1 MFRFIAMLIMC
12 GMLTSCAA
20 TRPAAE
26 TARLEVQKASD
37 QFWAIRERRDAP
49 ALASRFTETGIYMV
63 PGLPDAVGRSAI
75 RELLEKRLASGPTVD
90 FKVHRREIEV
100 IGDTAY
106 ELAWYSEKH
115 HTRESSNLLEGR
127 YAMVWLREHD
137 GAWRVHRYLYN
148 FSAATPIEPP
158 SN

>member
-1 MFRFIAMLIMC
+1 MFRSIVMLIVC
-12 GMLTSCAA
+12 GLLTSCAG
-20 TRPAAE
+20 TRPPAE
-26 TARLEVQKASD
+26 TARLNVQNASD
-37 QFWAIRERRDAP
+37 EFWAIRERRDAS

-90 FKVHRREIEV
+90 FKVHRREIDLV
-100 IGDTAY
+100 GDTAY

-115 HTRESSNLLEGR
+115 HAREGSNLLEGR
-127 YAMVWLREHD
+127 YAIVWLRGHD
-137 GAWRVHRYLYN
+137 GTWRVHRYLYN